1 MKQSVFAYGLAI
13 ALIVLLVF
21 LIKNQVEEY
30 QLQDDP
36 ILYLL
41 KEVLTPIKYN
51 GKSITEGLKLYKA
64 NKSYTINK
72 DKTFLC
78 VYDKNGNYY
87 PLNMVVY
94 VLLHEISHSLNTKDV
109 GHTDAFYKI
118 FDDLLK
124 EATKLGIY
132 NPSIPIID
140 DYCNYDG

>member
-1 MKQSVFAYGLAI
+1 MV
-13 ALIVLLVF
+13 
-21 LIKNQVEEY
+21 KNQVEEY

-36 ILYLL
+36 VLYL
-41 KEVLTPIKYN
+41 VRNVITPIQYN

-64 NKSYTINK
+64 DKSYTINK

-78 VYDKNGNYY
+78 VYDKNGDYY
-87 PLNMVVY
+87 PLNMLIY

-109 GHTDAFYKI
+109 GHTEAFHEL
-118 FDDLLK
+118 FDDLLRQ
-124 EATKLGIY
+124 ATSLGIY